1 MFRGSA
7 FSGKV
12 VWTTTFMA
20 CKCLAFAFALTFG
33 PILYVLAV
41 VFVFLEFIKFLMLVF
56 RPITFFITL
65 HNIVSLWQGSTT
77 NRVLVLISQYKLIM
91 LFFLEEIM
99 NKI

>member
-1 MFRGSA
+1 MFRGST

-20 CKCLAFAFALTFG
+20 CKCLAFAFVLTFG